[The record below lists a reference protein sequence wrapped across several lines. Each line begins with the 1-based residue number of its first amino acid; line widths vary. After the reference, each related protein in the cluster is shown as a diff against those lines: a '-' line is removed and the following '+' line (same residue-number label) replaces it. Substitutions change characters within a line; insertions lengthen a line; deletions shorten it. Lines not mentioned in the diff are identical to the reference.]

1 MATKAHDSISGPC
14 HLCQKFS
21 ARYSHAGK
29 MQEQT
34 YDFLCNIEGTEVSKA
49 ACICHACL
57 KQINRNVG
65 NPTYHP
71 RWRPKKEKGVC
82 AVEKCGTVM
91 HRCTNL
97 ADPTEVAS
105 LLKVRLTAFVVGD
118 DGIGSSVPLCRSH
131 YNHLHSILRAP
142 PQRCESCGSKPKEK
156 HNLTVTARLLKNLMP
171 T

>member
-1 MATKAHDSISGPC
+1 MATKAHDSICGPC
-14 HLCQKFS
+14 HLCRKFS
-21 ARYSHAGK
+21 ARYCHAGK
-29 MQEQT
+29 IQEQT

-97 ADPTEVAS
+97 ADPTKVAS
-105 LLKVRLTAFVVGD
+105 LLEVRLTAFVVGD
-118 DGIGSSVPLCRSH
+118 DEFSALVPDSLQ
-131 YNHLHSILRAP
+131 P
-142 PQRCESCGSKPKEK
+142 PSFYFES
-156 HNLTVTARLLKNLMP
+156 TTTAL
-171 T
+171 